1 MPLTRVTNTA
11 ILAKYS
17 LWVWDTSHSTKK
29 HAYGNKKQHT
39 EVKNLNKNNTMVIGV
54 AGGTGSGKTTLARH
68 IANAFGDRVAVITH
82 DSYYRAQDDKT
93 LDERALQNYDHPDAF
108 ETDLLRQHLKM
119 LTSGQAV
126 DVPIYDYTI
135 HNRSSATVRVEPKTV
150 IVLEGILLFS
160 DKKLRDAMDLKIFV
174 DTDADERILRRIM
187 RDTEERG
194 RTLESVI
201 KQYLTTVKPM
211 HDAFVEPYK
220 RYADIIVPGGGDNP
234 AALDM
239 IITRIHKQLS

>member
-1 MPLTRVTNTA
+1 MTN
-11 ILAKYS
+11 
-17 LWVWDTSHSTKK
+17 
-29 HAYGNKKQHT
+29 
-39 EVKNLNKNNTMVIGV
+39 NNIMIIGV

-82 DSYYRAQDDKT
+82 DSYYRRQDNKSVE
-93 LDERALQNYDHPDAF
+93 ERALQNYDHPDAF
-108 ETDLLRQHLKM
+108 ETDLLCQHLKM
-119 LTSGQAV
+119 LAEGQAV
-126 DVPIYDYTI
+126 EVPVYDYTI
-135 HNRSSATVRVEPKTV
+135 HNRASSTTRVEPKPV

-160 DKKLRDAMDLKIFV
+160 DEELRSMMDLKIFV

-187 RDTEERG
+187 RDTRERG

-220 RYADIIVPGGGDNP
+220 RYADVIVPGGGDNP

-239 IITRIHKQLS
+239 IITRIHKQLSK

>member
-1 MPLTRVTNTA
+1 MKDSN
-11 ILAKYS
+11 I
-17 LWVWDTSHSTKK
+17 
-29 HAYGNKKQHT
+29 
-39 EVKNLNKNNTMVIGV
+39 MIIGV

-82 DSYYRAQDDKT
+82 DSYYRAQNDKSI
-93 LDERALQNYDHPDAF
+93 DERALQNYDHPDAF
-108 ETDLLRQHLKM
+108 ETDLLCHHLEM
-119 LTSGQAV
+119 LTNGQAV
-126 DVPIYDYTI
+126 NVPVYDYTI
-135 HNRSSATVRVEPKTV
+135 HNRSDTTVRVEPKPV

-160 DKKLRDAMDLKIFV
+160 DEKLREAMDLKIFV

-187 RDTEERG
+187 RDTAERG

-211 HDAFVEPYK
+211 HDAFVEPFK
-220 RYADIIVPGGGDNP
+220 RYADVIVPGGGDNP

-239 IITRIHKQLS
+239 IITRIHKQLASSDSN

>member
-1 MPLTRVTNTA
+1 MV
-11 ILAKYS
+11 AKNVIRRS
-17 LWVWDTSHSTKK
+17 KIVNSD
-29 HAYGNKKQHT
+29 NI
-39 EVKNLNKNNTMVIGV
+39 MIIGV

-82 DSYYRAQDDKT
+82 DSYYRAQNDKSIE
-93 LDERALQNYDHPDAF
+93 ERALQNYDHPDAF
-108 ETDLLRQHLKM
+108 ETDLLCCHLEM
-119 LTSGQAV
+119 LANGQAV
-126 DVPIYDYTI
+126 DVPVYDYTI
-135 HNRSSATVRVEPKTV
+135 HNRADATVRVEPKPV

-160 DKKLRDAMDLKIFV
+160 DEELRNKMDLKIFV

-187 RDTEERG
+187 RDTAERG

-211 HDAFVEPYK
+211 HDAFVEPFK
-220 RYADIIVPGGGDNP
+220 RYADVIVPGGGDNP

-239 IITRIHKQLS
+239 IITRIHKQLA

>member
-1 MPLTRVTNTA
+1 M
-11 ILAKYS
+11 
-17 LWVWDTSHSTKK
+17 
-29 HAYGNKKQHT
+29 
-39 EVKNLNKNNTMVIGV
+39 NNDNIMIIGV

-82 DSYYRAQDDKT
+82 DSYYRAQNDKSIE
-93 LDERALQNYDHPDAF
+93 ERALQNYDHPDAF
-108 ETDLLRQHLKM
+108 ETDLLCRHLEM
-119 LTSGQAV
+119 LANGQAV
-126 DVPIYDYTI
+126 DVPVYDYTI
-135 HNRSSATVRVEPKTV
+135 HNRADATVRVEPKSV

-160 DKKLRDAMDLKIFV
+160 DEELRNKMDLKIFV

-187 RDTEERG
+187 RDTRERG

-220 RYADIIVPGGGDNP
+220 RYADFIVPGGGSNP
-234 AALDM
+234 VVLDM
-239 IITRIHKQLS
+239 IMTRINKQLG